1 MEKGL
6 KLLRRMYPDREDFTD
21 AEVEMVELA
30 LQVNAE
36 SGVRSGMLPSKFVEV
51 GETVTVGGYVY
62 RCVEARRM
70 ACPADACLG
79 CDFSRLYRNCSSVQC
94 GCFDRRDRK
103 FVWFKEVCDA
113 E

>member
-1 MEKGL
+1 M